1 LDTERESGS
10 LKALKYLV
18 GLAVVAVAGFFAYV
32 YFFGGSGEPS
42 TELTTP
48 SLASTTAVASGTAAA
63 GGSFVIV
70 PEESTA
76 SFILSEVLLGEDNV
90 VLGTTNEVAG
100 QVQFDVNDPAA
111 AQFSDIVINART
123 FVTDTERR
131 DRAIRSPVVLDSA
144 SDEFEFI
151 TFTPT
156 SIEGLSGPVTVGQE
170 LSFTVTGNLLI
181 KGTTQSV
188 VFDVTATLESDDRLA
203 GQAETELL
211 RSDFGIGIPNAP
223 GVANVSEEVTISL
236 DFVATRA

>member
-1 LDTERESGS
+1 M
-10 LKALKYLV
+10 KALKYLV
-18 GLAVVAVAGFFAYV
+18 GLAILAVAGFSAYV
-32 YFFGGSGEPS
+32 YFSGGSGEPS

-48 SLASTTAVASGTAAA
+48 PLSGTTAGASATAVA

-76 SFILSEVLLGEDNV
+76 SFTLSEVLLGNDNV
-90 VLGTTNEVAG
+90 VLGTTHELAG
-100 QVQFDVNDPAA
+100 QIQFDVNDPAA
-111 AQFSDIVINART
+111 AQLSDIVINART
-123 FVTDTERR
+123 FVTDTDRR

-156 SIEGLSGPVTVGQE
+156 SIEGLSGLVTVGE
-170 LSFTVTGNLLI
+170 ALSFTVTGELLI
-181 KGTTQSV
+181 KGISQAV
-188 VFDVTATLESDDRLA
+188 VFDVTATLESDDRLS
-203 GQAETELL
+203 GQAEAAVL